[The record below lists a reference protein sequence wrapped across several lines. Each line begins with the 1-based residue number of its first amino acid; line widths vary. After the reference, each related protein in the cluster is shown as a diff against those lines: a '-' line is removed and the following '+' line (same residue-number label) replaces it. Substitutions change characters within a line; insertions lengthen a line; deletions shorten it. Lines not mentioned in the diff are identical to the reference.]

1 MNQTHKPYAI
11 ALAFATIAILIGC
24 AKKPSV
30 DMTVEENKS
39 LLQRYIDEMNTGNE
53 DYLDEYFAA
62 EYGYHGPA
70 GELSVEGFKAMHSMF
85 LSAFPDAKI
94 SAEDIIA
101 VGDKVVTRWKIRATH
116 TGELQGIAP
125 TGKEVTITGIIIT
138 RVEGGKVVE
147 EWEAFDQL
155 SLMQQLGAIPLPQN
169 TNQ

>member
-11 ALAFATIAILIGC
+11 VVAFATIAILIGC
-24 AKKPSV
+24 VKKPGM
-30 DMTVEENKS
+30 DMTVEENKA
-39 LLQRYIDEMNTGNE
+39 LLQRYLNEMNMENE
-53 DYLDEYFAA
+53 SYLDEYFAA
-62 EYGYHGPA
+62 EYVYHGPA
-70 GELSVEGFKAMHSMF
+70 GELDAQGFKAMHSMF

-94 SAEDIIA
+94 SAEDMIA
-101 VGDKVVTRWKIRATH
+101 VGDKVVTRWKIRATQ

-138 RVEGGKVVE
+138 RVEGGKAVE

-155 SLMQQLGAIPLPQN
+155 SLMQQLGAITLPQN